1 MTGMLAALVP
11 MTVISLIASLAL
23 AAASP
28 ASAPL
33 PLPEDPVV
41 AAIVEE
47 ALENSPDVGRADA
60 VARAQLDRAPQVG
73 SLPDPMLNLGIQ
85 NDGFDG
91 IQIGKM
97 ETSYWQVM
105 ATQPIPWPGKLGAR
119 EAAARAQASVADAE
133 AARLR
138 MTIAADVER
147 AYVDL
152 LLVRGQLELLGK
164 LESLWKEAEVMAR
177 TRYEVG
183 QGSQS
188 DLLRAQL
195 ERTRLRQRRVALEG
209 EERTRVQVLNR
220 LRVHPLDEPVATPR
234 SLAALSDPRL
244 LPPGEAV
251 ADAERR
257 SPDLAIAA
265 RAVMTADRRVESARK
280 DWFPD
285 FAVTAGI
292 MPRGQLV
299 PMWTV
304 QLGITIPVFGA
315 TKQGKAVEESQA
327 RREADLR
334 GEESVRQVVQLRA
347 QERRTLLAAAL
358 ETLAIYRDGIL
369 IQSDAT
375 VRSTFSQYQVGKS
388 TFSSVLEV
396 LRGFVIDEGGY
407 LDAQATAQR
416 VGIAD
421 REVSL
426 APSGGPAGSRSG
438 ASMPGAGA
446 MTGGGRPAGST
457 DGPGGTSGPAPA
469 DGGGGMPTGM

>member
-1 MTGMLAALVP
+1 MIA
-11 MTVISLIASLAL
+11 LIASLAL
-23 AAASP
+23 AVAPAAPPPVALPDVP
-28 ASAPL
+28 AL
-33 PLPEDPVV
+33 
-41 AAIVEE
+41 AALVEE
-47 ALENSPDVGRADA
+47 ALKNNPDIGRADA
-60 VARAQLDRAPQVG
+60 VARADLDRVPQVG
-73 SLPDPMLNLGIQ
+73 SLPDPVLNLGIQ

-91 IQIGKM
+91 LQIGKM

-119 EAAARAQASVADAE
+119 KATARAQASIAGAQV
-133 AARLR
+133 ARLR
-138 MTIAADVER
+138 LTTAADVER

-164 LESLWKEAEVMAR
+164 LESLWQEAEVMAR

-195 ERTRLRQRRVALEG
+195 ERTRLRQRRVALEA
-209 EERTRVQVLNR
+209 EERTRVQVLNQ
-220 LRVHPLDEPVATPR
+220 LRVHPLDEPVATP
-234 SLAALSDPRL
+234 SPLVALADPPLR
-244 LPPGEAV
+244 PTVEAV
-251 ADAERR
+251 TDAEQR
-257 SPDLAIAA
+257 SPDLVIAA
-265 RAVMTADRRVESARK
+265 LAVQAADRRIESARQ

-285 FAVTAGI
+285 LAVIAGI

-299 PMWTV
+299 PMWTL

-334 GEESVRQVVQLRA
+334 GEDSVRQAVQLRA

-358 ETLAIYRDGIL
+358 ETLRIYRDGIL

-375 VRSTFSQYQVGKS
+375 VRSTFSQYQVGKV

-396 LRGFVIDEGGY
+396 LRGFVVDEGGY

-426 APSGGPAGSRSG
+426 SPPGVPAGSLSG

-446 MTGGGRPAGST
+446 LTGGGRST
-457 DGPGGTSGPAPA
+457 GGTGGAAGASPPAAAPA
-469 DGGGGMPTGM
+469 SSGMPSGM